1 MGGNHSHVRIVW
13 VWIGSQLE
21 LGAFIPLLWPG
32 VNLCPEELLLERVFR
47 ALSSN
52 DSQIAN
58 QRRTSI
64 NVPCIMSTR
73 KAMTIYKEVLKIA
86 ALGKR
91 LTQESNGD
99 RQGCI

>member
-13 VWIGSQLE
+13 VLQ
-21 LGAFIPLLWPG
+21 LGAFISLLG
-32 VNLCPEELLLERVFR
+32 LGINLSTRRIAFR
-47 ALSSN
+47 TSLQGSLK
-52 DSQIAN
+52 QIAN

-99 RQGCI
+99 RQGYI